1 MEVEVADGRLVPR
14 TEMCEVDVQLLTA
27 AGPVNLRRLQCVVI
41 DGDADEFLLGDRTL
55 KSLGINVDHLL
66 ERLAAKGAPEED
78 EDGIPKDDI
87 VGATN
92 LDEIM
97 DRLDVMVD
105 DAVKAGFP
113 HEFKDALRDAT
124 NEEVDLWRTKLGA
137 DPPAKLE
144 PLRVVLVDGSTPYR
158 TKPRQYSELKT
169 KFLRDYGRQLE
180 EFELVVRNNQS
191 RWACAAI
198 PVRKK
203 GPVEDFGAP
212 PTTARSTSAPYLSQV
227 QCQTY
232 WW

>member
-1 MEVEVADGRLVPR
+1 
-14 TEMCEVDVQLLTA
+14 
-27 AGPVNLRRLQCVVI
+27 LQCVVI

-78 EDGIPKDDI
+78 EDGIPEDDI

-97 DRLDVMVD
+97 DRLDVMLD

-124 NEEVDLWRTKLGA
+124 KEEVDLWRTKLGA

-144 PLRVVLVDGSTPYR
+144 PLRVVLVDGSPPYR
-158 TKPRQYSELKT
+158 TKPRQYS
-169 KFLRDYGRQLE
+169 
-180 EFELVVRNNQS
+180 VS
-191 RWACAAI
+191 
-198 PVRKK
+198 
-203 GPVEDFGAP
+203 
-212 PTTARSTSAPYLSQV
+212 
-227 QCQTY
+227 
-232 WW
+232 